1 MITTKKATTPI
12 LIAATLFMVAACNPD
27 PLQKAREDLT
37 EKKEELSTL
46 KVEIDSLQQRIARL
60 DTTQDEVKAPTKVLT
75 KTLQPQH
82 FEHYIEAT
90 GTVSNTEN
98 LMLSAKMP
106 GEIMEIRVTE
116 GEKVQ
121 KGQVLA
127 RLDNEALT
135 NQMGEAQAALN
146 MAKTVYER
154 RQKLWDQKI
163 GSEIDFLQSKTNY
176 ESARRRLA
184 QLKANNENTFVK
196 SPIKGKVDA
205 IMANTGEF
213 AATGTPIMRVIN
225 LDKPE
230 VKVELSE
237 KYLPYVATGD
247 TVQVNLPAIGL
258 RQKATVAF
266 VSSYI
271 NPNNRSFGVELAI
284 KNNKGRIKPNLL
296 ANVTFKDYQNKE
308 AVVVPSNAIQNDL
321 QGEYVYVAEVING
334 QTVAAKRRINKG
346 RTHQDETEIL
356 EGLAPGDRVVTS
368 GFDQL
373 SPRELIAIQ

>member
-1 MITTKKATTPI
+1 MITTKKATAPI
-12 LIAATLFMVAACNPD
+12 IIAATLFLVAACNPD
-27 PLQKAREDLT
+27 PLQKARKDLT

-308 AVVVPSNAIQNDL
+308 AMVVPSNAIQNDL
-321 QGEYVYVAEVING
+321 QGEYVYVAEVQND

-373 SPRELIAIQ
+373 SPREHIAIQ